1 MNWFNILKV
10 LQPKTGY
17 AQLDFDSITEE
28 EESNCKKRWQQ
39 ICDELSKVRIEGYTH
54 DLHGSSTQFNLK
66 DNPTGYDS
74 GIGYIDY
81 NYSEDIPEEVYCK
94 ALELLDAGKNEAE
107 TLGKYY
113 ISFSK
118 QEQESY
124 LMIFHDYSLGAAAI
138 GYITNPERPL
148 LEGLD
153 MEAEVQKLLPKLKEA
168 FPY

>member
-1 MNWFNILKV
+1 MNWFSILKV
-10 LQPKTGY
+10 LGTKSGY

-39 ICDELSKVRIEGYTH
+39 ICDELSKVRIEGYTN

-94 ALELLDAGKNEAE
+94 ALELLDAGKNADE

-118 QEQESY
+118 QDSPFY
-124 LMIFHDYSLGAAAI
+124 NTYD
-138 GYITNPERPL
+138 
-148 LEGLD
+148 
-153 MEAEVQKLLPKLKEA
+153 
-168 FPY
+168 